1 MTQRFQQTVAATVGV
16 VALLS
21 LFFVIRLPSDKAW
34 LRVGLD
40 ASHGPI
46 FAAVA
51 IILAAWLH
59 ARAVARNGQVPWPDW
74 ASAGRALAVAAGI
87 GVAVEF
93 LEGLQNRPPS
103 LFDLGSDIAGA
114 AVGLALWTLL
124 TRPRSETRVA
134 GHRRAIWTLAAI
146 ALLGVTYVGWR
157 PLEAAI
163 AYAGRAAAFPVIAQF
178 RGERDLY
185 FVSTD
190 GTGSA
195 VTALPEPWARQ
206 GGESALRLS
215 YDAAHAPAV
224 QVVEPSPD
232 WRGHDVIAVDLT
244 NAGDTE
250 LTLVFRVLDAAHDW
264 SHEDR
269 LNLPLVI
276 APRTRTTVRV
286 ALEAVESA
294 PAARRMDM
302 ARIANVMLFGRGVA
316 GSGDLYV
323 SRIWLE

>member
-1 MTQRFQQTVAATVGV
+1 MIHRSLQNVAAAAGIAV
-16 VALLS
+16 LLS

-34 LRVGLD
+34 LRVSLD

-46 FAAVA
+46 FAILA
-51 IILAAWLH
+51 IILAAWLQS
-59 ARAVARNGQVPWPDW
+59 RAVRRDGQTPWPDW
-74 ASAGRALAVAAGI
+74 ATAGWVLLLSVGI

-114 AVGLALWTLL
+114 SVGLVLWALL
-124 TRPRSETRVA
+124 TRPRSEPRDTYH
-134 GHRRAIWTLAAI
+134 GRAVWTLSAI
-146 ALLGVTYVGWR
+146 GLLGVTFIAWR

-185 FVSTD
+185 FVTTD
-190 GTGSA
+190 GVGGA
-195 VTALPEPWARQ
+195 IAAMPAPWAQ
-206 GGESALRLS
+206 PGGESALRLD
-215 YDAAHAPAV
+215 YDAGHPPAV
-224 QVVEPSPD
+224 QVVEPSRD
-232 WRGHDVIAVDLT
+232 WRGYGVIAVDLT

-250 LTLVFRVLDAAHDW
+250 LTLVLRILDAAHDW

-286 ALEAVESA
+286 ALGAVESA
-294 PAARRMDM
+294 PATRRMDM
-302 ARIANVMLFGRGVA
+302 SRIANVMLFGRGVA
-316 GSGDLYV
+316 APGELYG

>member
-1 MTQRFQQTVAATVGV
+1 MTHRFLQNVAAALGV

-34 LRVGLD
+34 LRVSLD

-46 FAAVA
+46 FAIVA

-59 ARAVARNGQVPWPDW
+59 ARAVRRDGQTPWPDW
-74 ASAGRALAVAAGI
+74 ATAGWVLLLSVGI

-103 LFDLGSDIAGA
+103 LRDLLSDLAGA
-114 AVGLALWTLL
+114 SVGLVLWAVL
-124 TRPRSETRVA
+124 TRPRSAPRDA
-134 GHRRAIWTLAAI
+134 GHRQAVWTLAAI

-185 FVSTD
+185 FVTTD
-190 GTGSA
+190 GTGSSIS
-195 VTALPEPWARQ
+195 ALPAPWVQ
-206 GGESALRLS
+206 QDGETALRLA
-215 YDAAHAPAV
+215 YEAGHPPAV
-224 QVVEPSPD
+224 QVVEPSRD
-232 WRGHDVIAVDLT
+232 WRGYGVVAVDLT
-244 NAGDTE
+244 NAGDAE
-250 LTLVFRVLDAAHDW
+250 LTMVLRILDAGHDW

-276 APRTRTTVRV
+276 PPRTRTTVRV
-286 ALEAVESA
+286 ALAAVEAA
-294 PAARRMDM
+294 PAARRMEM
-302 ARIANVMLFGRGVA
+302 ARIANVMLFGRGTA
-316 GSGDLYV
+316 APGELYV